1 MAVAA
6 VDRQRAC
13 RARQR
18 DGKIQITVALNE
30 LIAKLDRGSLSQPTV
45 ADDHEVVPP

>member
-30 LIAKLDRGSLSQPTV
+30 LIAKLIEARSPSRR
-45 ADDHEVVPP
+45 